1 MNRSDAT
8 YKVARRLARK
18 ARPAAIYSSDLKR
31 AAETVKIIAKV
42 CDVSNV
48 SSSSLPFPAFSS
60 MSNTNNLFQLV
71 LIEALRERHMGYLQ
85 GLTWDDAMNK
95 SPGVFKGFANFEV
108 KNGLDFDGR
117 NHEFPVSSKPYF
129 FFGTLITREM

>member
-1 MNRSDAT
+1 MQT
-8 YKVARRLARK
+8 CKVARRLARE

-31 AAETVKIIAKV
+31 AAETAEIIAKA

-48 SSSSLPFPAFSS
+48 SSSSLLFPASSS
-60 MSNTNNLFQLV
+60 MSNTNNLFQLM
-71 LIEALRERHMGYLQ
+71 LTEALRERHMGYLQ
-85 GLTWDDAMNK
+85 GLMWDDAVNK

-108 KNGLDFDGR
+108 KNGLDFDDR
-117 NHEFPVSSKPYF
+117 NHELPVSSKLYF